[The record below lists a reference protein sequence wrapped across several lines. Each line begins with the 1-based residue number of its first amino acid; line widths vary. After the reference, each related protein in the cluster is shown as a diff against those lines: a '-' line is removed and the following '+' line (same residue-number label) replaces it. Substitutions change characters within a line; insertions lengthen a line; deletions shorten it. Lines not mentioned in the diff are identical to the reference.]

1 MEHGAEST
9 CNARQEWTW
18 QGDVKLAILRPGKA
32 AENRHIGSFIGRLS
46 DEYLSVNRF
55 MSMDDALRMGEASR
69 RDDYRHR

>member
-18 QGDVKLAILRPGKA
+18 QGNVKLAILRPGKA
-32 AENRHIGSFIGRLS
+32 AESGHIGSFIGRLS

-55 MSMDDALRMGEASR
+55 MSIDDALRMGEASR
-69 RDDYRHR
+69 QDDYRHR